1 MNDVSSMSGVHPSA
15 VVEAGAKIGKGV
27 RIGPF
32 THIGADAVIDDGV
45 VIHSNVVITGRTH
58 IGAGTQIFSFAAIG
72 GPPQDTSYR
81 DEPTSVV
88 IGPKCIIREHATVH
102 RGTARGRK
110 VTTVGA
116 ECMLMV
122 ASHVAHDCVVGD
134 HVVLVNQATIGG
146 HCEVGSHTILGGLS
160 AVLQRIRIGEHAF
173 ISGLSGV
180 PVDVIPY
187 ALAVGHRA
195 ELAGLNIVGLKRRGF
210 DRPTIHALRAAYQEI
225 FSREGTRAQRLD
237 RIEKE
242 YGEIPSV
249 RTMIEFVR
257 ASGDRPLCSPRD

>member
-1 MNDVSSMSGVHPSA
+1 MSQVHPTA
-15 VVEAGAKIGKGV
+15 IVEAGAKVGKGV

-32 THIGADAVIDDGV
+32 SHIGADAVIEDGV
-45 VIHSNVVITGRTH
+45 VIHSHVMITGRTR
-58 IGAGTQIFSFAAIG
+58 IGAGTQIFSFAAVG
-72 GPPQDTSYR
+72 GPPQDISYR

-102 RGTARGRK
+102 RGTARSRK

-146 HCEVGSHTILGGLS
+146 HCEIGSHTILGGLS
-160 AVLQRIRIGEHAF
+160 AVLQRTRIGAHAF
-173 ISGLSGV
+173 ISGLTGV
-180 PVDVIPY
+180 AVDVIPF
-187 ALAVGHRA
+187 ASAIGARA

-210 DRPTIHALRAAYQEI
+210 DRPTIHALRATYQEI
-225 FSREGTRAQRLD
+225 FGREGTRAQRLD

-242 YGEIPSV
+242 YGNIPAV
-249 RTMIEFVR
+249 MTIIDFVR
-257 ASGDRPLCSPRD
+257 AGGDRPLCAPRD